1 MYAVS
6 PLRYPGAK
14 WRLEKFIHSIL
25 LRNNLEGCHY
35 AEPFAGGA
43 SLAISLLLRNFVS
56 DIHLNDLDRSIFS
69 FWKCVLSNTEEFIEK
84 IECTPVTIDSWLQQK
99 DIQNNKETATE
110 AELGFSTFFLNR
122 TNRSGILT
130 AGVIGGKN
138 QNGKWKIDA
147 RYNKK
152 NLIQRIT
159 TISREKNRVHLYQK
173 DAIDFILTDGN
184 QLPSKSF
191 IYLDPPY
198 YVKGQDLYL
207 NAYQR
212 SDHLQLANAVL
223 KELNRPWMVSYD
235 NVSEIRDLFAEAKTT
250 EEPYQLPYS
259 ASLERKG
266 KEIFFLSPKLITEKE
281 LIHTSTRNK
290 RVLDQERKA
299 ALTPPKLVKKRPI
312 QHQIQART
320 LGNGADTW

>member
-25 LRNNLEGCHY
+25 LRNKLEDCHY

-69 FWKCVLSNTEEFIEK
+69 FWRCVLIHTEELIEK

-99 DIQNNKETATE
+99 EIQNSKNIATE
-110 AELGFSTFFLNR
+110 IELGFSTFFLNR

-152 NLIQRIT
+152 NLIERIKN
-159 TISREKNRVHLYQK
+159 ISRESSRIHLYQK

-191 IYLDPPY
+191 IYLDP
-198 YVKGQDLYL
+198 
-207 NAYQR
+207 
-212 SDHLQLANAVL
+212 
-223 KELNRPWMVSYD
+223 
-235 NVSEIRDLFAEAKTT
+235 
-250 EEPYQLPYS
+250 
-259 ASLERKG
+259 
-266 KEIFFLSPKLITEKE
+266 
-281 LIHTSTRNK
+281 HTM
-290 RVLDQERKA
+290 
-299 ALTPPKLVKKRPI
+299 
-312 QHQIQART
+312 
-320 LGNGADTW
+320 